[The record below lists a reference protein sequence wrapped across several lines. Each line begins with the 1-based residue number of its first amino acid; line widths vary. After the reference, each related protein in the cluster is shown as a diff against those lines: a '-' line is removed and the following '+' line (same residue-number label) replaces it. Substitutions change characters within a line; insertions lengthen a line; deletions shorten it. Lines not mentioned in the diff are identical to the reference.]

1 MVQIGTGPSA
11 VSARTNLMVEPADPI
26 PVGWNEV
33 SLNAERWEETGRSKE
48 CPEGLCLRASKIP
61 NNSYAE
67 MNLILYTEND
77 ARFSPYMDR
86 TTISFELKT
95 STEACCDI
103 LRVEHN
109 GLVIGSWSGDTEW
122 QQVQFELKSTRPTM
136 IQWIYQKDDSQS
148 GGDDAVWVRNIQMR

>member
-1 MVQIGTGPSA
+1 MS
-11 VSARTNLMVEPADPI
+11 
-26 PVGWNEV
+26 
-33 SLNAERWEETGRSKE
+33 
-48 CPEGLCLRASKIP
+48 
-61 NNSYAE
+61 
-67 MNLILYTEND
+67 
-77 ARFSPYMDR
+77 R
-86 TTISFELKT
+86 TTISFDLKT

-109 GLVIGSWSGDTEW
+109 GLMIGSWSGDTEW